1 MARVVKSMDPHEIQK
16 RFSTERYSFFT
27 LDESSFCF
35 EDFEPFMSRLPE
47 RERDLLEMYYRG
59 HKKQKDIA
67 AFFDVTQ
74 GAISHR
80 IKRARMRLAFLR
92 DMPKLDKDLR
102 DILKGYFDNFDIDV
116 IAYMVETTCQSRT
129 AEILNKKYKLDG
141 RKRMTQ
147 VKVRHKFDRSIQKI
161 EHLKKQNTELKVCFE
176 LMQYIKDNLYMLH
189 EVVLRHFY
197 RGHHAKYENVY

>member
-35 EDFEPFMSRLPE
+35 EDFEPFMSRLPQ

-67 AFFDVTQ
+67 AFFNVTQ
-74 GAISHR
+74 GAVSHR

-102 DILKGYFDNFDIDV
+102 EMLDGHFENFDIDV

-129 AEILNKKYKLDG
+129 ADILNKKYRLRG

-147 VKVRHKFDRSIQKI
+147 VKVRHKFDRSLQRMSQI
-161 EHLKKQNTELKVCFE
+161 KKQDVDLDVCFE
-176 LMQYIKDNLYMLH
+176 LMKYVKKNLYMLH
-189 EVVLRHFY
+189 EVILPHFD
-197 RGHHAKYENVY
+197 RGHRARYSTVY